1 MRDPESSLP
10 ILKTKAQEALDLAAA
25 GIQQPSPTVDNAFT
39 FMTFAYLGKQTE
51 HMRGILTLVAA
62 GLCRDAGLIARSM
75 LEGRAQLRWASA
87 KPEERAP
94 QWQDF
99 WPVSDWRKMN
109 KELKAGQS
117 VSPALQAKIQ
127 QALSAHGDRFLRDS
141 GCQRQ
146 GNGLTLRSKDY
157 WENWTGHPYSELL
170 DLCVSAPGEVP
181 VPEHALK
188 LLTYSPLSAWHH
200 WDIGGFK
207 EAVPVAE
214 KIAGGTVTYAYT
226 QPGSRPCAEA
236 LAVGFQCLFVT
247 LDIANDPLGLGI
259 GEKLENLFSDYC
271 GALGENG
278 TNIRL

>member
-1 MRDPESSLP
+1 MRDPESNLP
-10 ILKTKAQEALDLAAA
+10 ILKTKAQEALDLAA

-75 LEGRAQLRWASA
+75 LEGRAQLLWASA

-109 KELKAGQS
+109 KELKAGLTA
-117 VSPALQAKIQ
+117 P
-127 QALSAHGDRFLRDS
+127 HFLRSKIEQARAALEHKFLVDS
-141 GCQRQ
+141 GRQR
-146 GNGLTLRSKDY
+146 LRRDMPLQSKDY
-157 WENWTGHPYSELL
+157 WDNWTGHSYSELL
-170 DLCVSAPGEVP
+170 DLCVSAPGKVP
-181 VPEHALK
+181 VKEHALK

-200 WDIGGFK
+200 WDIGGFT
-207 EAVPVAE
+207 EAVRE
-214 KIAGGTVTYAYT
+214 KQADGTLTYAYT

-247 LDIANDPLGLGI
+247 LSIANDPLGLGI
-259 GEKLENLFSDYC
+259 GEKLENLLSDYL

-278 TNIRL
+278 TNISS